1 MRMPVQP
8 ASLRQFVLLS
18 FFMAL
23 IPLGV
28 LLWQS
33 HSALSDVSRYAIA
46 EAESSVAN
54 VRRAEN
60 MQKLVNDI
68 ERSVLQFS
76 ILKTD
81 ALSQLAATH
90 LNNYQQNLGSVC
102 LNLGQPVL
110 CAQQQRQLE
119 LLFDSYLHE
128 SNEELSPILQ
138 KIRQQQ
144 VQLTQVIWA
153 LLEQR
158 LQQQQ
163 VYAEEAQSHLAWQ
176 TVALVVLTL
185 LMVLWAS
192 ARITAPVKMLD
203 TMIRSIGQAS
213 HHFPHDKVDG
223 PRELTELG
231 EQLRWLASRLQQLEA
246 LRLILLRHASHEL
259 KTPLSSIREGC
270 ALLSEQL
277 VGPLNPQQME
287 VVSLLNG
294 SADRLSVL
302 TEQLLDYNKLL
313 QQAKPEFDWH
323 DSETLLQNCFNDHAL
338 SLQQREQKIVL
349 DCQLSRIYTD
359 SMLFRRILDNLI
371 NNAQAYGAE
380 GSNVWVSLRQHDKFM
395 LLDVANNGTPIPAEL
410 RAKLFEPFQRGK
422 APRFDAVQGSGL
434 GLSIVAD
441 CARLLGGLAEII
453 DVSYADVCIQVR
465 LPLVEDAV

>member
-110 CAQQQRQLE
+110 CAQQQKQLE

-277 VGPLNPQQME
+277 VGPLNAQQME

-313 QQAKPEFDWH
+313 QQAKPEFGWH

-349 DCQLSRIYTD
+349 DCQLPRIYTD

-380 GSNVWVSLRQHDKFM
+380 GSNVWVNLRLHDKFM

>member
-90 LNNYQQNLGSVC
+90 LNNYQQNLASVC
-102 LNLGQPVL
+102 LNLAQPGL
-110 CAQQQRQLE
+110 CAQQQQLLE
-119 LLFDSYLHE
+119 LLLNSYLHE
-128 SNEELSPILQ
+128 TNEELGPILQ

-185 LMVLWAS
+185 LLVLWAS

-349 DCQLSRIYTD
+349 DCQLPRLYTD

-380 GSNVWVSLRQHDKFM
+380 GSNVWVNLRQHDKFM

-422 APRFDAVQGSGL
+422 APRFDSVQGSGL

-465 LPLVEDAV
+465 LPLVEDVV

>member
-110 CAQQQRQLE
+110 CAQQQKQLE
-119 LLFDSYLHE
+119 LLFASYLHE

-138 KIRQQQ
+138 RIRQQQ

-313 QQAKPEFDWH
+313 QQAKPEFGWH

-349 DCQLSRIYTD
+349 DCQLPRIYTD

-380 GSNVWVSLRQHDKFM
+380 GSNVWVNLRLHDKFM

>member
-102 LNLGQPVL
+102 LNLAQPVL
-110 CAQQQRQLE
+110 CAQQQKQLE

-277 VGPLNPQQME
+277 VGPLNGQQME

-313 QQAKPEFDWH
+313 QQAKPEFGWH

-349 DCQLSRIYTD
+349 DCQLPRIYTD

-380 GSNVWVSLRQHDKFM
+380 GSNVWVNLRQHDKFV

-453 DVSYADVCIQVR
+453 DVGYADVCIQVR
-465 LPLVEDAV
+465 LPLVEDVV

>member
-110 CAQQQRQLE
+110 CAQQQKQLE

-349 DCQLSRIYTD
+349 DCQLPRIYTD

-380 GSNVWVSLRQHDKFM
+380 GSNVWVNLRQHDKFM

>member
-110 CAQQQRQLE
+110 CAQQQKQLE

-349 DCQLSRIYTD
+349 DCQLPRIYTD

-380 GSNVWVSLRQHDKFM
+380 GSNVWVNLRLHDKFM

>member
-110 CAQQQRQLE
+110 CAQQQKQLE
-119 LLFDSYLHE
+119 LLFASYLHE

-138 KIRQQQ
+138 RIRQQQ

-270 ALLSEQL
+270 ALLNEQL

-313 QQAKPEFDWH
+313 QQAKPEFGWH

-338 SLQQREQKIVL
+338 SLQQREQTIVL
-349 DCQLSRIYTD
+349 DCQLPRIYTD

-380 GSNVWVSLRQHDKFM
+380 GSNVWVNLRLHDKFM

>member
-110 CAQQQRQLE
+110 CAQQQKQLE

-380 GSNVWVSLRQHDKFM
+380 GSNVWVNLRLHDKFM

>member
-46 EAESSVAN
+46 EAETSVAN

-102 LNLGQPVL
+102 LNLAQPVL
-110 CAQQQRQLE
+110 CAQQQKQLE

-313 QQAKPEFDWH
+313 QQAKPEFGWH
-323 DSETLLQNCFNDHAL
+323 DSQTLLQNCFNDHAL

-349 DCQLSRIYTD
+349 DCQLPRIYTD

-380 GSNVWVSLRQHDKFM
+380 GSNVWVNLRQHDKFM

-453 DVSYADVCIQVR
+453 DVGYADVCIQVR
-465 LPLVEDAV
+465 LPLVEDVV

>member
-102 LNLGQPVL
+102 LNLAQPVL
-110 CAQQQRQLE
+110 CAQQQKQLE

-277 VGPLNPQQME
+277 VGPLNAQQME

-313 QQAKPEFDWH
+313 QQAKPEFGWH

-349 DCQLSRIYTD
+349 DCQLPRIYTD

-380 GSNVWVSLRQHDKFM
+380 GSNVWVNLRQHDKFM

-453 DVSYADVCIQVR
+453 DVNYADVCIQVR

>member
-110 CAQQQRQLE
+110 CAQQQKQLE

-349 DCQLSRIYTD
+349 DCQLARIYTD

-380 GSNVWVSLRQHDKFM
+380 GSNVWVNLRQHDKFM

-453 DVSYADVCIQVR
+453 DVNYADVCIQVR

>member
-110 CAQQQRQLE
+110 CAQQQKQLE
-119 LLFDSYLHE
+119 LLFASYLHE

-313 QQAKPEFDWH
+313 QQAKPEFGWH

-349 DCQLSRIYTD
+349 DCQLPRIYTD

-380 GSNVWVSLRQHDKFM
+380 GSNVWVNLRLHDKFM

>member
-90 LNNYQQNLGSVC
+90 LTNYQQNLASVC
-102 LNLGQPVL
+102 INLAQPVL
-110 CAQQQRQLE
+110 CAQQQQLLE
-119 LLFDSYLHE
+119 LLFNSYLLE

-163 VYAEEAQSHLAWQ
+163 VYAEKAQSHLAWQ

-277 VGPLNPQQME
+277 VGPLNPQQKE

-313 QQAKPEFDWH
+313 QQAKPEFGWH
-323 DSETLLQNCFNDHAL
+323 DSHTLLQNCFNDHAL
-338 SLQQREQKIVL
+338 SLQQREQTIVL
-349 DCQLSRIYTD
+349 DCQLARIYTD

-380 GSNVWVSLRQHDKFM
+380 GSNVWVNLRQHDKFM

>member
-110 CAQQQRQLE
+110 CAQQQKQLE
-119 LLFDSYLHE
+119 LLFASYLHE

-185 LMVLWAS
+185 LMVLWAC

-313 QQAKPEFDWH
+313 QQAKPEFGWH

-349 DCQLSRIYTD
+349 DCQLPRICTD

-380 GSNVWVSLRQHDKFM
+380 GSNVWVNLRLHDKFM

>member
-46 EAESSVAN
+46 EAESSVTN

-102 LNLGQPVL
+102 LNLSQPEL
-110 CAQQQRQLE
+110 CAQQQQQLE
-119 LLFDSYLHE
+119 LLFNSYLHE
-128 SNEELSPILQ
+128 SNEDLSPILQ

-163 VYAEEAQSHLAWQ
+163 VYAEKAQGHLAWQ

-185 LMVLWAS
+185 LLVLWAS

-277 VGPLNPQQME
+277 VGPLNPQQIE

-349 DCQLSRIYTD
+349 DCQLPRLYTD

-380 GSNVWVSLRQHDKFM
+380 GSNVWVNLRQHDKFM

-422 APRFDAVQGSGL
+422 APRFDSVQGSGL

-465 LPLVEDAV
+465 LPLVEDVV

>member
-90 LNNYQQNLGSVC
+90 LNNYQQNLSSVC

-110 CAQQQRQLE
+110 CAQQQKQLE
-119 LLFDSYLHE
+119 LLFASYLHE

-349 DCQLSRIYTD
+349 DCQLARLYTD

-380 GSNVWVSLRQHDKFM
+380 GSNVWVTLRQHDKFM

-422 APRFDAVQGSGL
+422 APRFDSVQGSGL

-453 DVSYADVCIQVR
+453 DVNYADVCIQVR

>member
-46 EAESSVAN
+46 EAESSVTN

-102 LNLGQPVL
+102 LNLNQPEL
-110 CAQQQRQLE
+110 CAQQQQQLE
-119 LLFDSYLHE
+119 LLFNSYLHE

-163 VYAEEAQSHLAWQ
+163 VYAEEAQGHLAWQ

-349 DCQLSRIYTD
+349 DCQLPRLYTD

-380 GSNVWVSLRQHDKFM
+380 GSNVWVNLRQHDKFM

-465 LPLVEDAV
+465 LPLVEDVV

>member
-102 LNLGQPVL
+102 LNLSQPVL
-110 CAQQQRQLE
+110 CAQQQKQLE

-138 KIRQQQ
+138 RIRQQQ

-185 LMVLWAS
+185 LLVLWAS

-231 EQLRWLASRLQQLEA
+231 EQLCWLASRLQQLEA

-313 QQAKPEFDWH
+313 QQAKPEFAWH

-349 DCQLSRIYTD
+349 DCQLPRIYTD
-359 SMLFRRILDNLI
+359 SMLFRRILDNLV

-395 LLDVANNGTPIPAEL
+395 LLDVANNGTVIPAEL

>member
-102 LNLGQPVL
+102 LNLAQPVL
-110 CAQQQRQLE
+110 CAQQQKQLE

-277 VGPLNPQQME
+277 VGPLNAQQME

-349 DCQLSRIYTD
+349 DCQLPRIYTD

-380 GSNVWVSLRQHDKFM
+380 GSNVWVNLRQHDKFM

-453 DVSYADVCIQVR
+453 DVNYADVCIQVR
-465 LPLVEDAV
+465 LPLIEDAV

>member
-1 MRMPVQP
+1 
-8 ASLRQFVLLS
+8 
-18 FFMAL
+18 
-23 IPLGV
+23 
-28 LLWQS
+28 
-33 HSALSDVSRYAIA
+33 
-46 EAESSVAN
+46 
-54 VRRAEN
+54 
-60 MQKLVNDI
+60 
-68 ERSVLQFS
+68 
-76 ILKTD
+76 
-81 ALSQLAATH
+81 
-90 LNNYQQNLGSVC
+90 
-102 LNLGQPVL
+102 
-110 CAQQQRQLE
+110 
-119 LLFDSYLHE
+119 
-128 SNEELSPILQ
+128 
-138 KIRQQQ
+138 
-144 VQLTQVIWA
+144 
-153 LLEQR
+153 
-158 LQQQQ
+158 
-163 VYAEEAQSHLAWQ
+163 
-176 TVALVVLTL
+176 
-185 LMVLWAS
+185 
-192 ARITAPVKMLD
+192 
-203 TMIRSIGQAS
+203 MIRSIGQAS

-277 VGPLNPQQME
+277 VGPLNAQQME

-349 DCQLSRIYTD
+349 DCQLPRIYTD

-380 GSNVWVSLRQHDKFM
+380 GSNVWVNLRQHDKFM

-453 DVSYADVCIQVR
+453 DVNYADVCIQVR

>member
-110 CAQQQRQLE
+110 CAQQQKQLE
-119 LLFDSYLHE
+119 LLFASYLHE

-349 DCQLSRIYTD
+349 DCQLPRIYTD

-380 GSNVWVSLRQHDKFM
+380 GSNVWVNLRLHDKFM

>member
-46 EAESSVAN
+46 EAESSVTN

-102 LNLGQPVL
+102 LNLNQPEL
-110 CAQQQRQLE
+110 CAKQQQQLE
-119 LLFDSYLHE
+119 LLFNSYLHE

-163 VYAEEAQSHLAWQ
+163 VYAEEAQGHLAWQ

-349 DCQLSRIYTD
+349 DCQLPRLYTD

-380 GSNVWVSLRQHDKFM
+380 GSNVWVNLRQHDKFM

-422 APRFDAVQGSGL
+422 APRFDSIQGSGL

-465 LPLVEDAV
+465 LPLVEDVV

>member
-1 MRMPVQP
+1 MPVQP

-102 LNLGQPVL
+102 LNLSQPVL
-110 CAQQQRQLE
+110 CAQQQKQLE
-119 LLFDSYLHE
+119 LLFSSYLHE

-313 QQAKPEFDWH
+313 QQAKPEFAWH

-349 DCQLSRIYTD
+349 DCQLPRIYTD
-359 SMLFRRILDNLI
+359 SMLFRRILDNLV

-380 GSNVWVSLRQHDKFM
+380 GSNVWVNLRQHDKFM
-395 LLDVANNGTPIPAEL
+395 LLDVANNGTAIPAEL

>member
-102 LNLGQPVL
+102 LNLAQPVL
-110 CAQQQRQLE
+110 CAQQQKQLE

-185 LMVLWAS
+185 LIVLWAS

-349 DCQLSRIYTD
+349 DCQLPRIYTD

-380 GSNVWVSLRQHDKFM
+380 GSNVWVNLRQHDKFM

-453 DVSYADVCIQVR
+453 DVGYADVCIQVR

>member
-110 CAQQQRQLE
+110 CAQQQKQLE

-313 QQAKPEFDWH
+313 QQAKPEFGWH

-349 DCQLSRIYTD
+349 DCQLPRIYTD

-380 GSNVWVSLRQHDKFM
+380 GSNVWVNLRLHDKFM

>member
-102 LNLGQPVL
+102 LNLSQPVL
-110 CAQQQRQLE
+110 CAQQQQQLE

-185 LMVLWAS
+185 LIVLWAS

-349 DCQLSRIYTD
+349 DCQLPRIYTD

-380 GSNVWVSLRQHDKFM
+380 GSNVWINLRQHDKFM

-453 DVSYADVCIQVR
+453 DVGYADVCIQVR

>member
-1 MRMPVQP
+1 MPVQP

-23 IPLGV
+23 IPLRV

-102 LNLGQPVL
+102 LNLAQPVL
-110 CAQQQRQLE
+110 CAQQQKQLE

-163 VYAEEAQSHLAWQ
+163 V
-176 TVALVVLTL
+176 
-185 LMVLWAS
+185 
-192 ARITAPVKMLD
+192 
-203 TMIRSIGQAS
+203 
-213 HHFPHDKVDG
+213 
-223 PRELTELG
+223 
-231 EQLRWLASRLQQLEA
+231 
-246 LRLILLRHASHEL
+246 
-259 KTPLSSIREGC
+259 
-270 ALLSEQL
+270 
-277 VGPLNPQQME
+277 
-287 VVSLLNG
+287 
-294 SADRLSVL
+294 
-302 TEQLLDYNKLL
+302 
-313 QQAKPEFDWH
+313 
-323 DSETLLQNCFNDHAL
+323 
-338 SLQQREQKIVL
+338 
-349 DCQLSRIYTD
+349 
-359 SMLFRRILDNLI
+359 
-371 NNAQAYGAE
+371 
-380 GSNVWVSLRQHDKFM
+380 
-395 LLDVANNGTPIPAEL
+395 
-410 RAKLFEPFQRGK
+410 
-422 APRFDAVQGSGL
+422 
-434 GLSIVAD
+434 
-441 CARLLGGLAEII
+441 
-453 DVSYADVCIQVR
+453 
-465 LPLVEDAV
+465 